1 MKSIWVIAKRDFQSF
16 FYTPIG
22 YVVVGMFALISG
34 LAFVMSFNLY
44 VRVSQEPTL
53 YGYSTIPDFEETL
66 LSPFMVFCGTLIMFL
81 SPLITMRLFAEEKH
95 RGTIELLFTQPLRD
109 RDILFGK
116 FLAAMGMVVMMM
128 LVVGVH
134 VGIMGYFA
142 QVELLVLV
150 FGVITVFLMGSAFIS
165 LGLFVSSISRNQI
178 TAGTIAF
185 GLNLLLYIMGYTG
198 EKLPEATPL
207 PEHMAGILR
216 VPIDFMYQI
225 FRAFVVELP
234 VDLHARELAQGVIQ
248 PNNVVYYLLFCA
260 FFLFLTFR
268 ALESRKWR
276 S

>member
-1 MKSIWVIAKRDFQSF
+1 MKSVWVIAKRDFQSF

-22 YVVVGMFALISG
+22 YVVVGIFALISG

-44 VRVSQEPTL
+44 IRVSQEPTL
-53 YGYSTIPDFEETL
+53 FGYSTIPDFEETL

-109 RDILFGK
+109 RDILLGK

-128 LVVGVH
+128 LVVGVQ

-142 QVELLVLV
+142 KVELLVLV

-198 EKLPEATPL
+198 EKLPEATPV
-207 PEHMAGILR
+207 PEHLAGILR